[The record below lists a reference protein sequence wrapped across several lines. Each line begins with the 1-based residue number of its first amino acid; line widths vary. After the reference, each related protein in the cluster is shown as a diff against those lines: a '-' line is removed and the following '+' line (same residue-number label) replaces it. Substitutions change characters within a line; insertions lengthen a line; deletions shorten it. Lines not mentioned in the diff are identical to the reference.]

1 MERASTIFY
10 AIPGR
15 SGVPEVVR
23 QRFPAAADGGC
34 FGLSGAFAARGGNYP
49 ERSPAE
55 SGAVVWTSTLRVLS
69 AQTVLK
75 DLFSYGAGGR
85 WARYS

>member
-1 MERASTIFY
+1 MERASTIFE

-23 QRFPAAADGGC
+23 EHFPATADGGC
-34 FGLSGAFAARGGNYP
+34 FGLSGAFTARGGNHP
-49 ERSPAE
+49 GRSPP
-55 SGAVVWTSTLRVLS
+55 SLGAVVWTSTLRVLS
-69 AQTVLK
+69 AQTVSK